1 LKCFCF
7 LTHTPPQTCNFNE
20 LFSITSIQHFIGMYE
35 PSKMK
40 DCVLLS
46 EWVSESVCVCVC
58 VCVCVWKFD
67 GVITLW
73 PVSVCRAFNRSAVIE
88 GHSLDQKILLMNF
101 TKNQYKALCRICLF
115 VLIANFKILTYN
127 KCQDHS

>member
-58 VCVCVWKFD
+58 VCVCVKVWWCD
-67 GVITLW
+67 YSMT
-73 PVSVCRAFNRSAVIE
+73 
-88 GHSLDQKILLMNF
+88 
-101 TKNQYKALCRICLF
+101 RICLQSIQSLCSHRRSFFRSENFTHEFHKKPIQSALQNLF
-115 VLIANFKILTYN
+115 VCFDCKFQNTYI
-127 KCQDHS
+127 